1 LVALF
6 FNPLAFTNLILAR
19 GDTYLYFYPY
29 WQAAQDA
36 LLAGRIPLWN
46 PDIFMGAPLLA
57 NSQMGFF
64 YPLNWP
70 LWALLPVPYAVSATI
85 ILHIWIAALG
95 THALVRRL
103 GLGREAAVLAAVLFA
118 LGGYLTAQVEH
129 VNQLQGL
136 AWLPWLLWA
145 VVRRGA
151 EERRSGGAEE
161 KISNYQLLITNYSS
175 IPSVALF
182 FALQLLAG
190 HTQTVFIT
198 GIAAVLV
205 IGLGTRDKGQ
215 MTTLSSLFSLLSA
228 TLLAL
233 LIAAVQLLP
242 TLELTRYSSR
252 AGGLTTNEVLSFS
265 WHPLLAA
272 QSLLPN
278 YTGHTFS
285 EYVAFVPV
293 TALLLAFVG
302 AAQYTNASRLKSPD
316 RVGIKM
322 ESIVEELAIDHCD
335 IAAVDY

>member
-1 LVALF
+1 MTSDKRQMTKRLAIPLLLAALVALF

-95 THALVRRL
+95 THALARRL

-151 EERRSGGAEE
+151 GEQWGGGAEG
-161 KISNYQLLITNYSS
+161 KRLLLSTPLTTHHLLHSAS
-175 IPSVALF
+175 

-198 GIAAVLV
+198 GIAAVVVV
-205 IGLGTRDKGQ
+205 IGQGTMDKGQ
-215 MTTLSSLFSLLSA
+215 RTTLSSLSLS
-228 TLLAL
+228 
-233 LIAAVQLLP
+233 LP
-242 TLELTRYSSR
+242 TSWPCSSR
-252 AGGLTTNEVLSFS
+252 PCNSCPPLNSPATPAVPGG
-265 WHPLLAA
+265 
-272 QSLLPN
+272 
-278 YTGHTFS
+278 
-285 EYVAFVPV
+285 
-293 TALLLAFVG
+293 
-302 AAQYTNASRLKSPD
+302 
-316 RVGIKM
+316 
-322 ESIVEELAIDHCD
+322 
-335 IAAVDY
+335 